1 MGRKAKNNIQKATSV
16 SEPNI
21 RMNFLYQASNLLA
34 YTFYKTEQ
42 SDFKVKD
49 KIKCNNN
56 NNNNSINNTNERI
69 TRKRKRIP
77 LRLKRNRYIKDLN
90 KNIKKD
96 KSFDKNAMDI
106 DGHELQDKKN
116 ELQNKEMKSILN
128 KDYPLLPLSRY
139 YNTTLNVVAQKTV
152 SRMDPN
158 IKRSI
163 CKCCKTP
170 LIPGLTS
177 DIKVDDDETKFEILC
192 KSCQTSRIFKSDDPN
207 YCLFTEKAAITV
219 KEYEQYL
226 DAMTKENQKGKR

>member
-21 RMNFLYQASNLLA
+21 RMNFLYQASNLFA

-49 KIKCNNN
+49 KIKCNN

-106 DGHELQDKKN
+106 DGHELQNKKN

-152 SRMDPN
+152 SRM
-158 IKRSI
+158 
-163 CKCCKTP
+163 
-170 LIPGLTS
+170 
-177 DIKVDDDETKFEILC
+177 
-192 KSCQTSRIFKSDDPN
+192 
-207 YCLFTEKAAITV
+207 
-219 KEYEQYL
+219 
-226 DAMTKENQKGKR
+226 

>member
-34 YTFYKTEQ
+34 YTFTKAEQ

-49 KIKCNNN
+49 KIKSNNKIN
-56 NNNNSINNTNERI
+56 TANNSNEQI
-69 TRKRKRIP
+69 KRKRKRIP
-77 LRLKRNRYIKDLN
+77 LRLKRNRYIEDLN

-106 DGHELQDKKN
+106 DGLAN
-116 ELQNKEMKSILN
+116 ELQNKKLKSILN

-152 SRMDPN
+152 SRM
-158 IKRSI
+158 
-163 CKCCKTP
+163 
-170 LIPGLTS
+170 
-177 DIKVDDDETKFEILC
+177 
-192 KSCQTSRIFKSDDPN
+192 
-207 YCLFTEKAAITV
+207 
-219 KEYEQYL
+219 
-226 DAMTKENQKGKR
+226 

>member
-34 YTFYKTEQ
+34 YTFTKAEQ

-49 KIKCNNN
+49 KIKSNNKIN
-56 NNNNSINNTNERI
+56 TANNSNEQI
-69 TRKRKRIP
+69 KRKRKRIP
-77 LRLKRNRYIKDLN
+77 LRLKRNRYIEDLN

-106 DGHELQDKKN
+106 DGLAN
-116 ELQNKEMKSILN
+116 ELQNKKLKSILN

-158 IKRSI
+158 IKRTI

-177 DIKVDDDETKFEILC
+177 EIKVDDDETKFEISC

-207 YCLFTEKAAITV
+207 YCLFTEKATITV

-226 DAMTKENQKGKR
+226 DAMTKEKQKGKR